1 MDDLDA
7 DELALLNVMQRRGEA
22 PVLLDGAM
30 LQQQTLDTLALDLVK
45 SPPLGSSAGGEQP
58 KFIAA
63 RTDGTPRLVK
73 FTPSRGSPFGERWH
87 DMLPAE
93 YLASQVLAEHGV
105 PVAKTST
112 VESTARTDLLS
123 DRARRR
129 LTQLRSPVHVAFP
142 DADETI
148 KRGMPERPQQDLVQA
163 LGVRCCGRGWG
174 RIHRLILIQLHGAGA
189 AGY

>member
-1 MDDLDA
+1 
-7 DELALLNVMQRRGEA
+7 
-22 PVLLDGAM
+22 
-30 LQQQTLDTLALDLVK
+30 
-45 SPPLGSSAGGEQP
+45 
-58 KFIAA
+58 
-63 RTDGTPRLVK
+63 
-73 FTPSRGSPFGERWH
+73 
-87 DMLPAE
+87 MLPAE
-93 YLASQVLAEHGV
+93 YLASQVLAEHGE
-105 PVAKTST
+105 PVAKAST

-129 LTQLRSPVHVAFP
+129 LTQLRSPLHVACP

-148 KRGMPERPQQDLVQA
+148 KRGLPERPQQDLVPA